1 MIQPDLPPAAE
12 LASLLARYD
21 TGAMP
26 PGIAARVAELRRI
39 IAGRLLDGVEH
50 NAMPEVR

>member
-1 MIQPDLPPAAE
+1 MTQPILTDAQE
-12 LASLLARYD
+12 LATLLARYD

-39 IAGRLLDGVEH
+39 IAARPGRGNCGGYDG
-50 NAMPEVR
+50 

>member
-1 MIQPDLPPAAE
+1 MTQPILTAAQE
-12 LASLLARYD
+12 LATLLARYD

-26 PGIAARVAELRRI
+26 PGIAARVAELRR
-39 IAGRLLDGVEH
+39 LLNGIEH